1 MSQRR
6 FLLTV
11 GTKLPIAMVGR
22 QAILTRHSL
31 SASDRRW
38 RVFLCCVTYLA
49 ASRDL
54 DCCRCYALLNGR
66 TYRSC
71 PFGSDGVRFE
81 HAAQRGVPDALA
93 AYFQTGMDQPR
104 PGDAHWRLVAGEDA
118 SFIIRPCGFSMA
130 GRNVSL
136 KSFSSTF
143 IATTRVP
150 KATRYACQRPAAS
163 SA

>member
-31 SASDRRW
+31 SASDKRW

-54 DCCRCYALLNGR
+54 DCCRCCA
-66 TYRSC
+66 SC
-71 PFGSDGVRFE
+71 
-81 HAAQRGVPDALA
+81 
-93 AYFQTGMDQPR
+93 
-104 PGDAHWRLVAGEDA
+104 A
-118 SFIIRPCGFSMA
+118 SSSFAR
-130 GRNVSL
+130 SL
-136 KSFSSTF
+136 KSFACSISSTRAGLFNERPSANRKHNSAFFRKSFGF
-143 IATTRVP
+143 ITTPHLREEKRNGAGQDRCDVAHR
-150 KATRYACQRPAAS
+150 KCQKRTIALQPGCHHTLPGQRRS
-163 SA
+163 CGWQLNV